1 MAESPGL
8 NPEVDLLSCCRMYG
22 HRYDV
27 LTTYIVRHHDEQRP
41 MFPDDHIP
49 ARNAIEVTLIAKPND
64 VLYAGEIE
72 TSQLS
77 PVSKVICP
85 YPSPQPDNGKVIE
98 A

>member
-1 MAESPGL
+1 
-8 NPEVDLLSCCRMYG
+8 MYG

-64 VLYAGEIE
+64 VLYVGEIE

-77 PVSKVICP
+77 PGSKVICL
-85 YPSPQPDNGKVIE
+85 YDHSVLFRLAWSTCRIRLRNQTT
-98 A
+98 AS